1 MGNRRKRTG
10 GILRAGGVMMRR
22 LLCAVGIH
30 KWTYLP
36 PLVLGMP
43 MCRECCCG
51 KRQCWNYSVTRE
63 HGVIVWDDDVQGVVN
78 EPSKPL

>member
-51 KRQCWNYSVTRE
+51 KRQC
-63 HGVIVWDDDVQGVVN
+63 VIVWEDDAQGVEN